1 MPYIVTNSDGS
12 LTVNVADSVVDT
24 STYSLA
30 LVGRNVSNYGQYF
43 AQNTIR
49 HLENFASATAPSPSQ
64 RLVGQIWYDKTED
77 VMRVWDGNVWK
88 RSTGVILGTSNQ
100 RPTTS
105 LSGGGTVFFN
115 TTNNKLEIHN
125 GTEFREASYA
135 GEVTSRY
142 SASGVDNQ
150 PAAYGTRIRNI
161 FLKDTD
167 GISNPVLAVC
177 YVKNTSAGTSDTSSP
192 NRGSTLVN
200 GQYETIMSL
209 WSDREFI
216 LDVTAPAIV
225 DGITVA
231 DLAAELVAPTGIAAE
246 RSGRAAGKIL
256 AGHNTRAEF
265 ETTGVTSVAN
275 LFADTLGSDLDPVGT
290 ATIDNLIVNQSLNV
304 GLDVPVILGGDLDV
318 ADTLTVG
325 GDITASTGIITAANL
340 VVSANTTLNG
350 ETNIN
355 GILNVNGVSTQTIGA
370 QADLIENYYGD
381 DIQTQTLTVAT
392 TAAVTTMNAG
402 SLNASGD
409 SHLLGDLIVVQATQL
424 QGATTISELDVT
436 NSTELLST
444 LTVSGTTTLNDT
456 LTMATDKN
464 IVLQGTGVLDGAAN
478 QVVIADASDQNISFY
493 VPFAPAAD
501 AAGQTALYNDNPLR
515 YNASTNTFKSDNF
528 EADAASGTIS
538 GFSISDNTLTIS
550 GGDITNAV
558 SITATTLSDGTATI
572 SGGEFSGVAASAKY
586 ADLAEIYASDAQ
598 YEAGTVVKLGG
609 SEEIT
614 QTTEQGDAEVF
625 GIISTDPAY
634 LMNSEAEGQPVVMTG
649 RAPVRVTGPVKK
661 GERLISSNVPGVA
674 KGLGDTAYDPRMI
687 VGRALEE
694 KADDNDGVIEAVI
707 GVK

>member
-49 HLENFASATAPSPSQ
+49 SLENFASATAPSPSQ
-64 RLVGQIWYDKTED
+64 RLIGQIWYDKTEE
-77 VMRVWDGNVWK
+77 VIRVWDGNVWK
-88 RSTGVILGTSNQ
+88 RNTGVILGASNQ

-115 TTNNKLEIHN
+115 TTNNKLEVHN

-142 SASGVDNQ
+142 TASGVDNQ
-150 PAAYGTRIRNI
+150 PTAYGTRIRNI
-161 FLKDTD
+161 FLKDTN

-177 YVKNTSAGTSDTSSP
+177 YVKSTSAGTSDTSSP
-192 NRGSTLVN
+192 NRGSTLIN

-209 WSDREFI
+209 WSDREFT
-216 LDVTAPAIV
+216 LDVTEPAIV

-246 RSGRAAGKIL
+246 RSGRAAGQIL

-275 LFADTLGSDLDPVGT
+275 LFADAIGSDLDPVGT
-290 ATIDNLIVNQSLNV
+290 ATIDNLNVKQSLTV

-350 ETNIN
+350 VTNIN
-355 GILNVNGVSTQTIGA
+355 GNLYVNGAMAQTIG
-370 QADLIENYYGD
+370 QETNLIENYYGD

-392 TAAVTTMNAG
+392 TASITSTSTG
-402 SLNASGD
+402 SLEATGD
-409 SHLLGDLIVVQATQL
+409 THLLGNLTVVKATEL

-444 LTVSGTTTLNDT
+444 LTVSGTTTLNET
-456 LTMATDKN
+456 LTLATNKN

-478 QVVIADASDQNISFY
+478 QVVIADAGNENVSFY
-493 VPFAPAAD
+493 IPFAPAAD
-501 AAGQTALYNDNPLR
+501 AAGQTELYNDNPLR
-515 YNASTNTFKSDNF
+515 YNASTNTLKSTHF
-528 EADAASGTIS
+528 EADAVSGTIAGAS
-538 GFSISDNTLTIS
+538 LSDNTLTIS
-550 GGDITNAV
+550 GGDITNAGT
-558 SITATTLSDGTATI
+558 ITATTFSDGTATI
-572 SGGEFSGVAASAKY
+572 SGGEFSGVSATARY
-586 ADLAEIYASDAQ
+586 ADLAEIYASDSQ

-609 SEEIT
+609 SAEIT

-625 GIISTDPAY
+625 GIISTAPAY
-634 LMNSEAEGQPVVMTG
+634 LMNGEADGQPVVMTG

-661 GERLISSNVPGVA
+661 GERLISSDVPGVA
-674 KGLGDTAYDPRMI
+674 KGLGDAAYDPRMVI
-687 VGRALEE
+687 GRALEN
-694 KADDNDGVIEAVI
+694 KTDDNDGVIEAVI